1 MDGSLYKWTNYIN
14 GWQQRYFTLR
24 DGILSYYTSESEVNA
39 GCRGAFK
46 VSVCDFSIHPT
57 DSCRFDILIPGEQKV
72 FLKAANS
79 TERQKW
85 IIALGT
91 CKAGI
96 TNVDDLEKMRT
107 FLIHRIQEQTEQSIE
122 VKRSE
127 LRINRD
133 LLVQQINGVC
143 CALKATAGENREMIE
158 AVNSLKATCDTL
170 LSNTDELIRLLF
182 NSGRFK
188 AALAASNPDGS
199 PANSRKPSALPQ
211 SLQNYKPTSR
221 KNSTNTS
228 EISPRTTRLIEQIA
242 TTVATNKNGN
252 KSLLNNHLRAL
263 RLSRPYP
270 TFFSKMEFSFE
281 DLALSQSAANK
292 SSISAVEFLACCRSA
307 LTFFP
312 SLASVSANPTAP
324 QNNPDLSQ
332 LGSLQT
338 VYAEVLTNVV
348 RLELAVKTL
357 ASEGESSEPE
367 TTRQRSLALSL
378 ADIVDVEMRAKQ
390 YQKPG
395 SAYLALLWL
404 ARCLN
409 FAAEFLDLLFK
420 DTATA
425 FRQNSPN
432 ETIVEDIATKAY
444 TKTLRDFHNWS
455 VRGTATVIL
464 KAVPKAEKI
473 QAVLLCVP
481 TSDIS
486 SSSPPIEA
494 MAQLQLDVERF
505 VEALRRCLACIQ
517 GLLVQRNLDHVFP
530 PVSSKE

>member
-24 DGILSYYTSESEVNA
+24 DGIFSYYTSESEVNA

-46 VSVCDFSIHPT
+46 VSVCDFVIHPT
-57 DSCRFDILIPGEQKV
+57 DSCRFDLLIPGEQKV

-91 CKAGI
+91 CKAGF
-96 TNVDDLEKMRT
+96 TNVDDLKKM
-107 FLIHRIQEQTEQSIE
+107 QQTEQSIE
-122 VKRSE
+122 IKRSE

-143 CALKATAGENREMIE
+143 SALKATAGENKELIE
-158 AVNSLKATCDTL
+158 AANSLKATCNTL

-188 AALAASNPDGS
+188 AAIAASNPDGS
-199 PANSRKPSALPQ
+199 PANPKKPSALPQ
-211 SLQNYKPTSR
+211 SLQNDKPKSR
-221 KNSTNTS
+221 KNSTNSS
-228 EISPRTTRLIEQIA
+228 EISPRTTRIIEQIA
-242 TTVATNKNGN
+242 TTVVTNKNSN

-281 DLALSQSAANK
+281 DLALSQSSTSK

-312 SLASVSANPTAP
+312 TLAGVSSNPSAP
-324 QNNPDLSQ
+324 QNSPDLSQ

-338 VYAEVLTNVV
+338 VYAEVLADVV

-357 ASEGESSEPE
+357 ASEGEFSDPE
-367 TTRQRSLALSL
+367 KTRQRSLALSL
-378 ADIVDVEMRAKQ
+378 ADIVDVELRAKE
-390 YQKPG
+390 YQKRG

-404 ARCLN
+404 ARSLN

-420 DTATA
+420 DAA
-425 FRQNSPN
+425 AVFRPTSTNN
-432 ETIVEDIATKAY
+432 NIVEDIATQAY
-444 TKTLRDFHNWS
+444 TKTLRDFHDWS

-473 QAVLLCVP
+473 QAVLLSVAS
-481 TSDIS
+481 SDIS
-486 SSSPPIEA
+486 SSSPPMEA

-517 GLLVQRNLDHVFP
+517 SLFVLRNLDSVFLP
-530 PVSSKE
+530 LSSKE

>member
-1 MDGSLYKWTNYIN
+1 MDELHK
-14 GWQQRYFTLR
+14 RMAA
-24 DGILSYYTSESEVNA
+24 TSQV
-39 GCRGAFK
+39 
-46 VSVCDFSIHPT
+46 HPT

-79 TERQKW
+79 SERQKW

-91 CKAGI
+91 CKAGL
-96 TNVDDLEKMRT
+96 TNVDDLKKM
-107 FLIHRIQEQTEQSIE
+107 QQTEQSIE
-122 VKRSE
+122 AKRSE

-143 CALKATAGENREMIE
+143 SALKATAGENKELIE
-158 AVNSLKATCDTL
+158 AVNSLKATCNTL

-188 AALAASNPDGS
+188 AAIAASNPDGS
-199 PANSRKPSALPQ
+199 PANPKKPSALPQ
-211 SLQNYKPTSR
+211 SLQNDKPKSR
-221 KNSTNTS
+221 KNSNNSS
-228 EISPRTTRLIEQIA
+228 EISPRTTRIIENIA
-242 TTVATNKNGN
+242 TTVVTNKNSN

-281 DLALSQSAANK
+281 DLALSQSAASK

-312 SLASVSANPTAP
+312 TLASVSSNSAAP
-324 QNNPDLSQ
+324 QNSSDLSQ

-338 VYAEVLTNVV
+338 VYAEVLADVV

-357 ASEGESSEPE
+357 ASEGEFSDPE

-378 ADIVDVEMRAKQ
+378 ADIVDVELRAKE
-390 YQKPG
+390 YQKCG

-404 ARCLN
+404 ARSLN

-420 DTATA
+420 DAA
-425 FRQNSPN
+425 AVFRPISTNN
-432 ETIVEDIATKAY
+432 NIVEDIATQAY
-444 TKTLRDFHNWS
+444 TKTLLDFHDWS

-464 KAVPKAEKI
+464 KAIPKAEKI

-481 TSDIS
+481 SSDIS
-486 SSSPPIEA
+486 SSSPPMEA

-517 GLLVQRNLDHVFP
+517 SLFVQRNLDSVFLP
-530 PVSSKE
+530 LSSKE